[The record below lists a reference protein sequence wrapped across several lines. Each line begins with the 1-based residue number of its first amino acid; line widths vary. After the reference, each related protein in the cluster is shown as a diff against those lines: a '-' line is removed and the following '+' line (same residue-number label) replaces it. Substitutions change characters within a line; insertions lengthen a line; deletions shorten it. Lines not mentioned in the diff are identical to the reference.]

1 MTFMEFT
8 MSNSDNPK
16 DYEKDFSSVSFWD
29 KLASQAAKAGKE
41 LIEKGLVLYYTW
53 DDDDTP
59 MWAKATIVGALGY
72 FISPVD
78 AVPDILPVVGYTDD
92 LGVLVAALA
101 TVGAS
106 IKKAHI
112 EAAEQKVDDL
122 FS

>member
-1 MTFMEFT
+1 

-29 KLASQAAKAGKE
+29 KVRKQAAKAGKD

-59 MWAKATIVGALGY
+59 IWAKATIVGALGY

-78 AVPDILPVVGYTDD
+78 AVPDILPVVGYSDD
-92 LGVLVAALA
+92 LAILVGAIA

-106 IKKAHI
+106 IKKAHKN
-112 EAAEQKVDDL
+112 AAKQKVDDL